1 MGWAWDRT
9 YRTTAPAA
17 DTSRVAVD
25 GGVLR
30 TSGRAAATAR
40 NPAVSVD
47 GAALRA
53 SGSAATTAGDPA
65 AAVDGAAL
73 REAFSAATAAGGP
86 AVAVDVSNCLQY
98 ASIWVAISSSVS
110 GSSSVGCTS
119 EPWSEPPWR

>member
-47 GAALRA
+47 GAALR
-53 SGSAATTAGDPA
+53 
-65 AAVDGAAL
+65 
-73 REAFSAATAAGGP
+73 EAFSAATAAGGP

-110 GSSSVGCTS
+110 GSGSVGGTS